1 MRWSVT
7 RFSGKLY
14 VRIFSARSPLPIC
27 ERRCAESSSCWR
39 RSSASRSR
47 ARSTRIA
54 FCLFCSCDFSSCIA
68 TTIPVGRCVIRT
80 AESVVFTLWPPGP
93 VER

>member
-1 MRWSVT
+1 M
-7 RFSGKLY
+7 
-14 VRIFSARSPLPIC
+14 RIFSARWPEPIC
-27 ERRCAESSSCWR
+27 ERRVAA
-39 RSSASRSR
+39 SSACCRSRSASYSR

-54 FCLFCSCDFSSCIA
+54 FVLFWSCDFSSCIA
-68 TTIPVGRCVIRT
+68 TTIPVGTCVIRT